1 MVTEQLKETQLKLHR
16 TLVKLLNEHSYHQI
30 SVTKLCCAAQIHRS
44 TFYEYYENMDQLL
57 DEIEDEFMSH
67 IPFLDCHANESESRT
82 LVLEFVNYVRDHSD
96 IFIALINS
104 QRLMEPFT
112 EQSRKTAHL
121 VNRKKQASNR
131 KTREDLLVTYTVTG
145 SIALIKAWILHH
157 PRYCPE
163 KIAKMIIQLSQRA
176 AFLLED

>member
-1 MVTEQLKETQLKLHR
+1 MVTEQLKETQLKLHQ

-57 DEIEDEFMSH
+57 DEIEDEFMSR
-67 IPFLDCHANESESRT
+67 IPFWDCHVNEAESRI
-82 LVLEFVNYVRDHSD
+82 LVLGFVNYVKEHSD
-96 IFIALINS
+96 ILIALINS
-104 QRLMEPFT
+104 QRLIGPFT
-112 EQSRKTAHL
+112 EQSRKKAHL
-121 VNRKKQASNR
+121 VNRKRQAFNR

-145 SIALIKAWILHH
+145 SIALIKAWVLHH
-157 PRYCPE
+157 PHYSPE